1 MRKLQ
6 PEGPSARLW
15 RVLVS
20 LATAPREPQDE
31 SRESTETSTHSESL
45 VVEFDQAYTDFVEGF
60 DQLPSE
66 SQLLALQAVD
76 TQLAAMVGAKDAL
89 LWTVRACREDSRWIE
104 VRALAEKVVD
114 EFDWPGEIV

>member
-1 MRKLQ
+1 M
-6 PEGPSARLW
+6 
-15 RVLVS
+15 LVS

-31 SRESTETSTHSESL
+31 SRESTETSTHSENL

-76 TQLAAMVGAKDAL
+76 TQLAAMVGEKDAL